1 MEDDDYEIISD
12 TESIEDIIDEE
23 WLKEFEFIESN
34 YDKFYNT
41 DNENIKITC
50 FFYKDRKIERIQ
62 NEIYNLNKN
71 NELSQEELLKI
82 IKSRSNKDYK
92 LVTMLRYNIDL
103 KPKELLSFKN
113 NENEDVFKYMNRI
126 KSIETIY
133 FMPSIQMFKDLNN
146 LYLFFE
152 FKKENTK
159 NFTKKINYN
168 PKLKKKL
175 TKKNIR

>member
-62 NEIYNLNKN
+62 NEI
-71 NELSQEELLKI
+71 
-82 IKSRSNKDYK
+82 
-92 LVTMLRYNIDL
+92 
-103 KPKELLSFKN
+103 
-113 NENEDVFKYMNRI
+113 
-126 KSIETIY
+126 
-133 FMPSIQMFKDLNN
+133 
-146 LYLFFE
+146 
-152 FKKENTK
+152 
-159 NFTKKINYN
+159 
-168 PKLKKKL
+168 
-175 TKKNIR
+175 